1 MLEKFLKKGLE
12 TRCKTR
18 CNTPDGEVL
27 HRTLHRKVGKQGKK
41 ALCRDRQ
48 GAEESA
54 MGSDYVREG
63 W

>member
-1 MLEKFLKKGLE
+1 MLEKFLKKVWKPSVKPGVIHQTGRFYTGLCTVKWE
-12 TRCKTR
+12 SRA
-18 CNTPDGEVL
+18 
-27 HRTLHRKVGKQGKK
+27 KK